1 MVNSQMS
8 KTLLRIE
15 YSSNFV
21 KQFKK
26 LTLQTQ
32 KKAIKA
38 EKLFKKDPFFPKLKT
53 HKLTG
58 KLEGLWAFSINYSD
72 RIVFEFMGKGKI
84 LFHKIGSHD
93 IYKA

>member
-1 MVNSQMS
+1 MANPQ
-8 KTLLRIE
+8 IE

-26 LTLQTQ
+26 LTPQAQ
-32 KKAIKA
+32 KQAAKA
-38 EKLFKKDPFFPKLKT
+38 EKLFKKDPFSPKLKT

-72 RIVFEFMGKGKI
+72 RIVFEFMGKGRV
-84 LFHKIGSHD
+84 LFHKIGSHN
-93 IYKA
+93 IYRA